1 MLDSNAF
8 LPMLYASHD
17 GHTIKIIDRLAMQLE
32 AMGIDTLPIDLG
44 RQTPDPELLKKAR
57 MVLVAAPIRFGYH
70 LPPVEAFVRDNR
82 SWLRSRLLTV
92 ISVNLTARKAGKNT
106 PATNPYLRKWLWR
119 HKLSPVLAAVF
130 GGRLDYSLCCWW
142 EKRMIQLIMK
152 ITGGP
157 TNLDAVVDYTDWDK
171 VDALAFQIAGFYTRR
186 QKMESEAPWQAA
198 NAS

>member
-1 MLDSNAF
+1 MFEPDHF
-8 LPMLYASHD
+8 LPMLYASRD
-17 GHTIKIIDRLAMQLE
+17 GQTVKIIDRLAMQLE

-44 RQTPDPELLKKAR
+44 RQTPDLELLKKAR
-57 MVLVAAPIRFGYH
+57 MVLIAAPIRFGTH

-92 ISVNLTARKAGKNT
+92 ISVNLTGRKPEKNT
-106 PATNPYLRKWLWR
+106 PATNPYMRKWLWR
-119 HKLSPVLAAVF
+119 HKLSPALAAVF
-130 GGRLDYSLCCWW
+130 GGKLDYSVCRWW

-171 VDALAFQIAGFYTRR
+171 VDALAFQIAGFTLQR
-186 QKMESEAPWQAA
+186 QPMKSEAPWHIA